1 MSLLRDQPMRQKI
14 TAVIMAI
21 TAVVMTLAC
30 GLLFVFEVWAVGE
43 RFKTELSMNGDMLAG
58 NLAVAAMFED
68 EEKADEIL
76 GGLRVL
82 PQIMGA
88 ALVLADGR
96 TLASFGELAQRDVS
110 GRLPRVGD
118 EHQTAQ
124 FGISVAKP
132 VSHAGRQLGV
142 LYLQADY
149 SSQTLALLHSF
160 GAILVVVL
168 MGSLGLAYL
177 LSGYLQR
184 LVTDR
189 LLRLAGTARNVA
201 ERKDYSVRA
210 DEGGGDEVGL
220 VTRAFNLMLE
230 QIQAQEAALQSAHL
244 EEMKAQLVALEKEV
258 ATRKDAQAAQEKLLA
273 INEATT
279 DIVGS
284 ADAHGH
290 AFYLNPAGRRMIG
303 LPDEIKVESLMIR
316 DFHPPAFA
324 RLLLEEAIP
333 CAVENGSWSGE
344 TVLLHRDGH
353 EIHVSQVIIAHKNEI
368 GVVEGF
374 STVMRDVTER
384 KAAEKAL
391 LAAQQQMVESS
402 RLKGRAEVATNVLHN
417 VGNVLNSVNISG
429 NVLSERLQ
437 ASKVSALGRVAGLLE
452 EHRDDF
458 AGFVANDERGAHIP
472 ELVCRIY
479 EAIRD
484 ENSELIEEVD
494 LITSHI
500 NHIKE
505 IVAMQQTYAKAGGLV
520 EEFRAEELVEDA
532 LKVKM
537 AALAQHRVELIRN
550 YEDTPSV
557 QVDRHMVVQILIN
570 LLANAIQA
578 IEEGGSEPRRICL
591 RITENGGQFVKISV
605 EDNGVGIAPE
615 NLNRIFSHGF
625 TTKKFGHGFGLHSGA
640 IAAQELGGTLRV
652 HSDGPGRGAT
662 FTLELPFSRGSV
674 PHSQSEADFVV

>member
-1 MSLLRDQPMRQKI
+1 
-14 TAVIMAI
+14 
-21 TAVVMTLAC
+21 
-30 GLLFVFEVWAVGE
+30 
-43 RFKTELSMNGDMLAG
+43 
-58 NLAVAAMFED
+58 
-68 EEKADEIL
+68 
-76 GGLRVL
+76 
-82 PQIMGA
+82 
-88 ALVLADGR
+88 
-96 TLASFGELAQRDVS
+96 
-110 GRLPRVGD
+110 
-118 EHQTAQ
+118 
-124 FGISVAKP
+124 
-132 VSHAGRQLGV
+132 
-142 LYLQADY
+142 
-149 SSQTLALLHSF
+149 
-160 GAILVVVL
+160 
-168 MGSLGLAYL
+168 
-177 LSGYLQR
+177 
-184 LVTDR
+184 
-189 LLRLAGTARNVA
+189 
-201 ERKDYSVRA
+201 
-210 DEGGGDEVGL
+210 
-220 VTRAFNLMLE
+220 
-230 QIQAQEAALQSAHL
+230 
-244 EEMKAQLVALEKEV
+244 
-258 ATRKDAQAAQEKLLA
+258 
-273 INEATT
+273 
-279 DIVGS
+279 
-284 ADAHGH
+284 
-290 AFYLNPAGRRMIG
+290 
-303 LPDEIKVESLMIR
+303 
-316 DFHPPAFA
+316 
-324 RLLLEEAIP
+324 
-333 CAVENGSWSGE
+333 
-344 TVLLHRDGH
+344 
-353 EIHVSQVIIAHKNEI
+353 
-368 GVVEGF
+368 
-374 STVMRDVTER
+374 
-384 KAAEKAL
+384 
-391 LAAQQQMVESS
+391 MVESS

-452 EHRDDF
+452 DHRDDF

-591 RITENGGQFVKISV
+591 RITENGGQFVRISV

-625 TTKKFGHGFGLHSGA
+625 TTKKLGHGFGLHSGA
-640 IAAQELGGTLRV
+640 IAAQELGGALRV

-662 FTLELPFSRGSV
+662 FTIELPFSRGSA